1 MSKTVHRV
9 IRAAVVEEIE
19 ALKFPGVGRR
29 VGNVGGYGKSLG
41 DADVQ
46 AANQCLRRSN
56 SSQNPGWLFATQPG
70 SSISRSPINEP
81 MTAKLIAIR

>member
-46 AANQCLRRSN
+46 TAK
-56 SSQNPGWLFATQPG
+56 NPGWLFATQPG